1 VTDPP
6 EPPRPRVGDRV
17 ESAIER
23 HVDLPAEVRRGE
35 EELERAPKRGRGG
48 LRRTVFWLGLGAISL
63 YLVAPSVIETL
74 GSWRQIERI
83 GWMWLGVMAALQTG
97 VLACLWAVQRVAI
110 QGARWQPVIASQLA
124 GNALAKVAPGGGAM
138 GSALQY
144 RMLVATGSPGPR
156 VIAGLTAS
164 NLLVFAVVLAL
175 PVFSLPAIVRGGVQ
189 HDLLNA
195 AVVGLV
201 VFVVLFA
208 GGVVL
213 VSSDR
218 PLMWIGRVVQ
228 RVRNRL
234 RRRSEPL
241 ERLPE
246 RLVAERDRIVT
257 TLGPRWKRALA
268 AAIGRWAL
276 DFGSLLAALR
286 ALDALP
292 RPGLVLLAFCAA
304 QVLAQIPVTPG
315 GLGFVE
321 AGLTATLTLAGVAA
335 GTAVVATFA
344 YRLFSYW
351 LQLPLGLL
359 GLALQR
365 APVASA
371 RGAGGITPSG

>member
-1 VTDPP
+1 VTDAP
-6 EPPRPRVGDRV
+6 EPPRPRAGDRV
-17 ESAIER
+17 EAAIER
-23 HVDLPAEVRRGE
+23 HVDLPAEVERGE
-35 EELERAPKRGRGG
+35 RELERTPQKGRGG
-48 LRRTVFWLGLGAISL
+48 LRRTVFWLAVSAISL

-74 GSWRQIERI
+74 GSWRQIQRL
-83 GWMWLGVMAALQTG
+83 GWGWLGVMAALQVAT
-97 VLACLWAVQRVAI
+97 LACLWALQRVALR
-110 QGARWQPVIASQLA
+110 ARWQPVIASQLA
-124 GNALAKVAPGGGAM
+124 GNALAKIAPGGGAM

-144 RMLVATGSPGPR
+144 RMLVATGSPGPQ

-164 NLLVFAVVLAL
+164 NVLVFAVVLAL
-175 PVFSLPAIVRGGVQ
+175 PVFSIPAIVRGGVQ

-195 AVVGLV
+195 AAVGLA

-208 GGVVL
+208 GGAVL
-213 VSSDR
+213 LSSDR
-218 PLMWIGRVVQ
+218 PLLWVGRLIQ

-234 RRRSEPL
+234 RRRSAPL
-241 ERLPE
+241 EQLPE
-246 RLVAERDRIVT
+246 RLIAERDRIVA

-276 DFGSLLAALR
+276 DFGSLLAALK

-371 RGAGGITPSG
+371 RGAGGITPRG